1 MELMTLIDTV
11 TVTINGWGMGER
23 KRERDIK
30 GFDIPL
36 ILIELNLDLGEV
48 FVRNFIHNTSPF
60 IFIHTNS
67 QAFTIYFGGV
77 KNNICRF
84 IVYNDLYL
92 VNYEVLIDLLD

>member
-36 ILIELNLDLGEV
+36 ILIEFGFGRSVCEEFHTQYV
-48 FVRNFIHNTSPF
+48 TFYFYSHEFTSIHNLFWRS
-60 IFIHTNS
+60 
-67 QAFTIYFGGV
+67 
-77 KNNICRF
+77 
-84 IVYNDLYL
+84 
-92 VNYEVLIDLLD
+92 EE